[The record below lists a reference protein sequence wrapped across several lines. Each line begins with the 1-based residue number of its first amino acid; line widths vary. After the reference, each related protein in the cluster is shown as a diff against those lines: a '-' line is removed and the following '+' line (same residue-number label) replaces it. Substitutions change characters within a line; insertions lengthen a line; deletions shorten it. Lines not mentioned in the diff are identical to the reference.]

1 MPERFGRFDMPGLRF
16 WSHCPPAGMGF
27 RLPVGGFCPRNW
39 GPLSLWGHL
48 TIPSDGESIY
58 FTRSISL
65 NSQLN
70 LLLAALLF
78 FCCSFQPFQY
88 SCCPCSLLPPPRNP
102 GAAGITSLMAIS
114 WGCAVSLRCLAL
126 KKKNRNSKSMER
138 AGGGV
143 ANTWTSL
150 LKVRL
155 SWPQKRG

>member
-48 TIPSDGESIY
+48 TIPSDGEGIY

-88 SCCPCSLLPPPRNP
+88 SCCPCSLLPPPPQP
-102 GAAGITSLMAIS
+102 GFCWHYFAYGHKLGLCCVPPLPCFEKEKQKLEEYGEG
-114 WGCAVSLRCLAL
+114 WG
-126 KKKNRNSKSMER
+126 
-138 AGGGV
+138 
-143 ANTWTSL
+143 
-150 LKVRL
+150 
-155 SWPQKRG
+155 RGS